1 MVDSETQGVYDE
13 GTPSI
18 AVSVQA
24 LRGVH
29 DGQRSF
35 TVVDSDAL
43 PIGSVEAFLRHLT
56 ALGYSPNTVRAYAH
70 DLADLSPGC
79 VSPGVT
85 GAG

>member
-1 MVDSETQGVYDE
+1 M
-13 GTPSI
+13 

-43 PIGSVEAFLRHLT
+43 PIGSVETFLRHLA
-56 ALGYSPNTVRAYAH
+56 ALGYSPNTVKA
-70 DLADLSPGC
+70 
-79 VSPGVT
+79 
-85 GAG
+85 